1 MKKSETR
8 IIESFQKKEKK
19 FIKKYFFSAILQKFY
34 NSKTTLDGK

>member
-19 FIKKYFFSAILQKFY
+19 FIKKYFFQQYYKNFH